1 MDYGIFWE
9 MTSGMVSVCDTPW
22 FDSGYMLVS
31 VFEAFW
37 KYFTLC
43 LREKVD
49 YGS

>member
-1 MDYGIFWE
+1 
-9 MTSGMVSVCDTPW
+9 MVSVCDTPW

-37 KYFTLC
+37 KYFTLL